1 MKVALAHDY
10 LNQMGG
16 AERVVLAL
24 HEMFPDAPLYTSI
37 YDPQRVDAAF
47 QSIDIRTSFMQ
58 KFPLVKK
65 HHQPFLPFYPFAI
78 EQLDLRGYD
87 LVLSSSS
94 AFAKG
99 IITRPETMHIC
110 YCHTPMRW
118 CWNYDEYVE
127 REHLGKISRAILP
140 FLISG
145 LRVWDQTSSMRVD
158 HFIANSPVVADRIRK
173 YYRRNAVVIPPPV
186 EVSRFT
192 FDPTIRPEDFF
203 LIVSRLMPYKRI
215 DLAIKACN
223 QLQLPLVIIGSGRDE
238 NRLKH
243 LAGPTIRFMGRLS
256 DQEVL
261 YYYAHCR
268 ALLLPGEEDF
278 GITPLEAQASGRPV
292 IAYAAGGSLASIIDN
307 VTGTFFYKQTVESL
321 VEVLAS
327 FDEHEYD
334 PHTIYNHAL
343 EFDQP
348 RFKRRIQQFIEAKMN
363 EGNTRDIS
371 KNDRSQIINLAGD

>member
-16 AERVVLAL
+16 AERVVLVL
-24 HEMFPDAPLYTSI
+24 HEMFPNAPLFTSI
-37 YDPQRVDAAF
+37 YDPQRVDKAF

-65 HHQPFLPFYPFAI
+65 HHQPFLPFYPFAM

-127 REHLGKISRAILP
+127 REHLGKISRGILP
-140 FLISG
+140 FFISG
-145 LRVWDQTSSMRVD
+145 LRIWDQTSSMRVD
-158 HFIANSPVVADRIRK
+158 HFIANSPIVADRIQK
-173 YYRRNAVVIPPPV
+173 YYRRDAVVIPPPV

-192 FDPTIRPEDFF
+192 FDPTTRPEDYF

-215 DLAIKACN
+215 DLAIEACN
-223 QLQLPLVIIGSGRDE
+223 QLQLPLAIIGSGRDE
-238 NRLKH
+238 NRLKR
-243 LAGPTIRFMGRLS
+243 LAGPSIRFMGRLS
-256 DQEVL
+256 DKEVL
-261 YYYAHCR
+261 HYYAHCR
-268 ALLLPGEEDF
+268 ALILPGEEDF

-292 IAYAAGGSLASIIDN
+292 IAYAAGGALASVIDN

-321 VEVLAS
+321 VEVLSS
-327 FDEHEYD
+327 FNEQSYD
-334 PHTIYNHAL
+334 PQTIYNHAL

-348 RFKRRIQQFIEAKMN
+348 RFKRRIQQFIEAKMS
-363 EGNTRDIS
+363 EGKTRDIRTPS
-371 KNDRSQIINLAGD
+371 SELIR